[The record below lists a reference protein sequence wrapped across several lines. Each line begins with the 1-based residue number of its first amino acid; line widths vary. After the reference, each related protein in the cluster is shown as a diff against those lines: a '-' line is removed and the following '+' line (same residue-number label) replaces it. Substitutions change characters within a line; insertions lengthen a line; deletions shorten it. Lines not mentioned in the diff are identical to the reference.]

1 MQKLKSI
8 LVNLAL
14 RILKME
20 VLGRI
25 DSPTYNPILA
35 VSFSTLEGAARL
47 VTDGDPDDKAQLA
60 ALWQEQ
66 KKPIFLGALDTA
78 KAVIVE
84 EIKDDRTES
93 YLVILVD
100 ELREAVADG
109 GLLKL
114 AA

>member
-8 LVNLAL
+8 LINFAL
-14 RILKME
+14 RIIRME
-20 VLGRI
+20 VVGRI

-35 VSFSTLEGAARL
+35 VSFNTLEGAAKV
-47 VTDGDPDDKAQLA
+47 VTDGNPDDKAQLA

-66 KKPIFLGALDTA
+66 KQPILLGALDTA

-84 EIKDDRTES
+84 EIKDERTEG

-100 ELREAVADG
+100 ELREAVAVG
-109 GLLKL
+109 GLLK